1 MVDALYGAEKRLQKL
16 TAAAA
21 CPVMPEVVAEGKCFG
36 DWILLPLLCRP
47 EAAPL
52 RDMAGVM
59 AGGLYTGDTAPWQV
73 FIHDGDDFGWAPG
86 VAVSDTEKDAGETLF
101 DPALLTFRYPYQRE
115 TTLPAKLTA
124 TQLKGRALD
133 QEIAEDAYHTPYI
146 QPLVQPKFRREKK
159 GLTPAERGTATHL
172 VLQYLDFSDPDA
184 AGQVEDLRRR
194 GLLTDQQ
201 AAAVETAPLERFL
214 KSDLAEEIRRAGN
227 VLREYRFTL
236 LMDER
241 DYDPA
246 ATGDDR
252 MLLQGVVDC
261 CFETA
266 AGLTVTICGR
276 GYAARLL
283 DNESRPVTY
292 QGATL
297 AEIVRCHAA
306 PYGISS
312 AEIAPVS
319 ADSVYTVAAGTSQ
332 WKALEGFCR
341 TYGGFSP
348 RFRRDGLLVAAP
360 ERDDGRRIVIDGT
373 SPILS
378 CTLREDHYGVLT
390 EVLVIDKTRN
400 VSYSVQNRDMLD
412 RGGQCRRVV
421 YTPGQSTWAAMRYT
435 GEYQIRQSRE
445 EELTIELGLAGCFPA
460 FPGDTVRLE
469 LGAMGLSGEYR
480 VAEAENTASPETG
493 EVCTLI
499 LRERI

>member
-1 MVDALYGAEKRLQKL
+1 MRGRIITSDHRFFEL
-16 TAAAA
+16 
-21 CPVMPEVVAEGKCFG
+21 PV
-36 DWILLPLLCRP
+36 LLRWNIT
-47 EAAPL
+47 
-52 RDMAGVM
+52 
-59 AGGLYTGDTAPWQV
+59 YTG
-73 FIHDGDDFGWAPG
+73 G
-86 VAVSDTEKDAGETLF
+86 VPCDSYEVTCVYDRTMAELLHLAAGFL
-101 DPALLTFRYPYQRE
+101 
-115 TTLPAKLTA
+115 
-124 TQLKGRALD
+124 ALD
-133 QEIAEDAYHTPYI
+133 EN
-146 QPLVQPKFRREKK
+146 
-159 GLTPAERGTATHL
+159 GG
-172 VLQYLDFSDPDA
+172 VL
-184 AGQVEDLRRR
+184 LR
-194 GLLTDQQ
+194 
-201 AAAVETAPLERFL
+201 
-214 KSDLAEEIRRAGN
+214 
-227 VLREYRFTL
+227 
-236 LMDER
+236 
-241 DYDPA
+241 
-246 ATGDDR
+246 
-252 MLLQGVVDC
+252 GVVD
-261 CFETA
+261 EYEVKLTA

-306 PYGISS
+306 PYGISC

-435 GEYQIRQSRE
+435 GEYQIRRSRE

-469 LGAMGLSGEYR
+469 LEAMGLSGEYR